1 MREIL
6 TIVAACIVVALA
18 AALVAPPFVDWT
30 QHSAA
35 IARKLGETFGGPVA
49 LEGPVRLRLL
59 PAPRLT
65 AGALVAERPGLSLRA
80 RETALELSAP
90 ALLRG
95 AFEFTEIA
103 LDHAEVA
110 LDPAMLDVTGAA
122 DARVAVANFRL
133 KEARVRVAGATPLT
147 FEHVEM
153 SGAADTLAGPFRGQG
168 VWRDGREIAF
178 TFSTGALENGKL
190 RGKIALDDG
199 ATKSHVEAA
208 GDLALAD
215 GAPRFA
221 GQAVATGAVG
231 GAPARTSFA
240 ISATGA
246 ALHAESIDARIGDD
260 EHALNFTGAAVLS
273 HDGGLDARLKAASLD
288 LDRFRRAYGD
298 VDLVQTAPALDLRAT
313 LASDSV
319 AVGGD
324 TLTNVVAAV
333 ARKTAAKPVYTV
345 DVEAPG
351 RTRLHYD
358 GAFDG
363 GGANTFDGALRLDT
377 RDAGRFANY
386 IAPIAPQ
393 AARWLSAGGVMRLAY
408 DGRVRAGADGLALD
422 ARALEIDRS
431 KLSGAI
437 DWRAQAPNA
446 AARLTARLTASV
458 IDVDG
463 LPDLRALA
471 AVSSQDD
478 LALSLDADALRV
490 ARLGDAS
497 AETGR
502 LRVAFS
508 RAGGVATLDELT
520 VANLGGASLTG
531 SGRATAQGGGFDFRL
546 DADRLADLAQ
556 LVRRIA
562 PGPAS
567 EAFAARAAAFSPAH
581 LAFGVASDASAAF
594 TQLNLSGEAGGTR
607 VSAQAAPAGA
617 GRIQA
622 RLAMQAAEAAGLLRQ
637 AGLSVLPLK
646 GLGGARLEAQ
656 GEGAIGGALKTRASL
671 DLAGLAL
678 RFDGETVL
686 ALDRASAHG
695 ALTADSADIA
705 RLAPLF
711 AFGAPDLSATAPFHG
726 RARMRVDDG
735 GLSLDAI
742 EAEMAG
748 VKATGALTRTK
759 QGEVSGALAVDNLA
773 APDLAALVLGPPQPA
788 PSGALWPRLKFA
800 AARFDLQKADVSLD
814 VARLALGGEI
824 VAHDAKMRLSIAP
837 GSLVARDMAMTL
849 GEGRIAGEVA
859 LLREAGAALAKARL
873 SGENIAVSA
882 GPFSAR
888 VGGAF
893 DLSGAGGST
902 AELVASLAGSAR
914 LNFGDPQI
922 ARAAPEALAQAV
934 AEAEKSERP
943 LAPQAILADLSRALD
958 AKAQTPPPFAA
969 EATISTGRA
978 TLAPVALRFGDVDAR
993 LSGAID
999 LRTGDMDV
1007 REALEGARPPGWSS
1021 APRIE
1026 LAWAGAPVAL
1036 TRSVNADGLVA
1047 ALAERAVA
1055 REVERNAAL
1064 EADIR
1069 ERAFFNRRL
1078 RMDRRHDEEKRAAEE
1093 AARREQEEA
1102 RRRASEDSKRRAPE
1116 DAKRVMPAPPEPA
1129 RREAAPQT
1137 SEPKPAPRAPA
1148 AFAPAGRGAAPD
1160 PSTAGRY

>member
-18 AALVAPPFVDWT
+18 AALVAPPFIDWT
-30 QHSAA
+30 QHSATL
-35 IARKLGETFGGPVA
+35 ARKLGAGFGGSVA

-65 AGALVAERPGLSLRA
+65 AGALLAERPGLSLRA

-103 LDHAEVA
+103 LDHADVA
-110 LDPAMLDVTGAA
+110 LDPAALDVAGAA
-122 DARVAVANFRL
+122 DARVAVAGFRL
-133 KEARVRVAGATPLT
+133 KDARVRVAGAAPMT
-147 FEHVEM
+147 FDHVEM
-153 SGAADTLAGPFRGQG
+153 SGAADTLAGPFRAQG

-178 TFSTGALENGKL
+178 SFSTGALENGKL

-199 ATKSHVEAA
+199 ATKAHVEAA
-208 GDLALAD
+208 GDLAFAD
-215 GAPRFA
+215 GAPSFA

-231 GAPARTSFA
+231 GAPARISFA
-240 ISATGA
+240 VSATGA
-246 ALHAESIDARIGDD
+246 ALNAESIDARIGDD
-260 EHALNFTGAAVLS
+260 DHALNFTGAAVLS
-273 HDGGLDARLKAASLD
+273 RGGGIDARLKAASLD
-288 LDRFRRAYGD
+288 LDRFHKAYGG
-298 VDLVQTAPALDLRAT
+298 VDLVQIAPALDLRAT

-319 AVGGD
+319 AIGGD

-333 ARKTAAKPVYTV
+333 ARETGAKPHYTL
-345 DVEAPG
+345 DAEAPG
-351 RTRLHYD
+351 RTRLHFD
-358 GAFDG
+358 GAFDVG
-363 GGANTFDGALRLDT
+363 GKTLDGALLLDT
-377 RDAGRFANY
+377 RDAAKFAKY
-386 IAPIAPQ
+386 TAPVAPQ
-393 AARWLSAGGVMRLAY
+393 AARWLSAGDVMRLAY
-408 DGRVRAGADGLALD
+408 DGRVRAGADGLSLD

-437 DWRAQAPNA
+437 DWRAATPDA
-446 AARLTARLTASV
+446 AARLNARLSASV

-471 AVSSQDD
+471 AISSQDE
-478 LALSLDADALRV
+478 LVLSLDAAALRV
-490 ARLGDAS
+490 ARLGAAS
-497 AETGR
+497 TETGR
-502 LRVAFS
+502 LRLVFS

-520 VANLGGASLTG
+520 IANLGGADLAG
-531 SGRATAQGGGFDFRL
+531 SGRATAQGGGFDFKL

-567 EAFAARAAAFSPAH
+567 EAFAVRASAFSPAH
-581 LAFGVASDASAAF
+581 IAFGLASDASGAF

-607 VSAQAAPAGA
+607 MSVQAAPAGA

-622 RLAMQAAEAAGLLRQ
+622 RLAMQAPEAAGLLRQ

-646 GLGGARLEAQ
+646 GFGGARLEAQ
-656 GEGAIGGALKTRASL
+656 GEGAIGGPLKTRARL

-678 RFDGETVL
+678 RFDGETLL
-686 ALDRASAHG
+686 ALDRASAEG

-711 AFGAPDLSATAPFHG
+711 AFGAPDLSISAPLRG
-726 RARMRVDDG
+726 RAQMRMDG
-735 GLSLDAI
+735 DRLSLDAI
-742 EAEMAG
+742 AAEIAG
-748 VKATGALTRTK
+748 VK
-759 QGEVSGALAVDNLA
+759 VNGALARSNQGEIGGALALDRLA
-773 APDLAALVLGPPQPA
+773 APDIVALVLGPAQPA

-800 AARFDLQKADVSLD
+800 AARFDLPKADIAVD
-814 VARLALGGEI
+814 VTRLALGGEI
-824 VAHDAKMRLSIAP
+824 VAHDAKMRLSLAP
-837 GSLVARDMAMTL
+837 GSLVARDMAMRL
-849 GEGRIAGEVA
+849 GEGRIAGEIA
-859 LLREAGAALAKARL
+859 LRREEGAALAKARL
-873 SGENIAVSA
+873 SGENIGVAA

-888 VGGAF
+888 VDGAL
-893 DLSGAGGST
+893 DLSGAGGSM

-914 LNFGDPQI
+914 LNFDDARI
-922 ARAAPEALAQAV
+922 ARAAPEALAQTV
-934 AEAEKSERP
+934 AEAEKSETP
-943 LAPQAILADLSRALD
+943 LAPQALVADLSRALD
-958 AKAQTPPPFAA
+958 TKAQAPPRFAA
-969 EATISTGRA
+969 EATIATGRVN
-978 TLAPVALRFGDVDAR
+978 LAPVALRFGDVDAR
-993 LSGAID
+993 LSGVFD

-1007 REALEGARPPGWSS
+1007 RESLESARPPGWSS

-1026 LAWAGAPVAL
+1026 LAWTGAPAAPA
-1036 TRSVNADGLVA
+1036 RSVNADGLVA

-1078 RMDRRHDEEKRAAEE
+1078 RMDRRHDDEKRAAEE

-1102 RRRASEDSKRRAPE
+1102 KRRASDEVKRRAPE
-1116 DAKRVMPAPPEPA
+1116 D
-1129 RREAAPQT
+1129 
-1137 SEPKPAPRAPA
+1137 PK
-1148 AFAPAGRGAAPD
+1148 
-1160 PSTAGRY
+1160 